1 MVITICREYGSGGKY
16 IGERLAQE
24 LNMKLYDKEILSRVS
39 EESGIDL
46 NILEQLDEKQEQSF
60 WYTFATSLYETADSI
75 DPMKQ
80 KLPSNEKLFIEQARV
95 IENLADKEDCII
107 IGRCSNIILKNK
119 PNVFNIFIYSSNL
132 EFKIQ
137 RKIKYS
143 NIKDRNEVEE
153 LINKTDLEREKYY
166 NYFTGK
172 KWGDRED
179 YDIMIDTSKIG
190 IDNTVELI
198 KTYLNLKK

>member
-1 MVITICREYGSGGKY
+1 MVITICREFGSGGKY

-24 LNMKLYDKEILSRVS
+24 LNMKLYDKEILSKVS
-39 EESGIDL
+39 DESGIDL
-46 NILEQLDEKQEQSF
+46 NILEQVDEKQEQSF
-60 WYTFATSLYETADSI
+60 WYTFATSLYETTDSI
-75 DPMKQ
+75 DPMNQ
-80 KLPSNEKLFIEQARV
+80 KLPSNERLFIEQARV

-119 PNVFNIFIYSSNL
+119 PNVFNIFVYSSNL

-143 NIKDRNEVEE
+143 DIKDRNEVEE
-153 LINKTDLEREKYY
+153 LIRKTDLEREKYY
-166 NYFTGK
+166 NYFTNK
-172 KWGDRED
+172 QWGDRND
-179 YDIMIDTSKIG
+179 YDLMIDTSKIG
-190 IDNTVELI
+190 VDNTVELI

>member
-46 NILEQLDEKQEQSF
+46 NILEQVDEKQEQSF

-75 DPMKQ
+75 DPMNQ

-143 NIKDRNEVEE
+143 NIKDRNEVEK

>member
-1 MVITICREYGSGGKY
+1 M
-16 IGERLAQE
+16 
-24 LNMKLYDKEILSRVS
+24 
-39 EESGIDL
+39 
-46 NILEQLDEKQEQSF
+46 
-60 WYTFATSLYETADSI
+60 YETADSI
-75 DPMKQ
+75 DPMNQ

>member
-1 MVITICREYGSGGKY
+1 MVITICREFGSGGKY
-16 IGERLAQE
+16 IGEKLAQE
-24 LNMKLYDKEILSRVS
+24 LNMKLYDKEILSKVS
-39 EESGIDL
+39 DESGIDL
-46 NILEQLDEKQEQSF
+46 NILEQVDEKQEQSF
-60 WYTFATSLYETADSI
+60 WYTFATSLYETAESI
-75 DPMKQ
+75 DPMNQ
-80 KLPSNEKLFIEQARV
+80 KLPSNERLFIEQTRV
-95 IENLADKEDCII
+95 IEDIADKEDCII

-119 PNVFNIFIYSSNL
+119 PNVFNIFVYSSNL

-143 NIKDRNEVEE
+143 DIKDRNEVEE
-153 LINKTDLEREKYY
+153 LIHKTDLEREKYY

-179 YDIMIDTSKIG
+179 YDLMIDTSKIG
-190 IDNTVELI
+190 VDNTVELI

>member
-46 NILEQLDEKQEQSF
+46 NILEQVDEKQEQSF

-75 DPMKQ
+75 DPMNQ

-143 NIKDRNEVEE
+143 NIKDRNEVED
-153 LINKTDLEREKYY
+153 LIIKTDLEREKYY

>member
-46 NILEQLDEKQEQSF
+46 NILEQVDEKQEQSF

-75 DPMKQ
+75 DPMNQ

-132 EFKIQ
+132 EFKNQ

>member
-1 MVITICREYGSGGKY
+1 MVITIC
-16 IGERLAQE
+16 GERLAQE

-46 NILEQLDEKQEQSF
+46 NILEQVDEKQEQSF

-75 DPMKQ
+75 DPMNQ

-153 LINKTDLEREKYY
+153 LINKTDLDREKYY

>member
-46 NILEQLDEKQEQSF
+46 NILEQVDEKQEQSF

-75 DPMKQ
+75 DPMNQ

-143 NIKDRNEVEE
+143 NIKDRNEVKE

>member
-1 MVITICREYGSGGKY
+1 MVITICREYGGGGKY

-46 NILEQLDEKQEQSF
+46 NILEQVDEKQEQSF

-75 DPMKQ
+75 DPMNQ

>member
-1 MVITICREYGSGGKY
+1 
-16 IGERLAQE
+16 
-24 LNMKLYDKEILSRVS
+24 MKLYDKEILSRVS

-46 NILEQLDEKQEQSF
+46 NILEQVDEKQEQSF

-75 DPMKQ
+75 DPMNQ

>member
-46 NILEQLDEKQEQSF
+46 NILEQVDEKQEQSF

-75 DPMKQ
+75 DPMNQ

>member
-1 MVITICREYGSGGKY
+1 M
-16 IGERLAQE
+16 GE
-24 LNMKLYDKEILSRVS
+24 
-39 EESGIDL
+39 
-46 NILEQLDEKQEQSF
+46 
-60 WYTFATSLYETADSI
+60 
-75 DPMKQ
+75 
-80 KLPSNEKLFIEQARV
+80 
-95 IENLADKEDCII
+95 DKEDCII

-143 NIKDRNEVEE
+143 NIKDRNEVEK